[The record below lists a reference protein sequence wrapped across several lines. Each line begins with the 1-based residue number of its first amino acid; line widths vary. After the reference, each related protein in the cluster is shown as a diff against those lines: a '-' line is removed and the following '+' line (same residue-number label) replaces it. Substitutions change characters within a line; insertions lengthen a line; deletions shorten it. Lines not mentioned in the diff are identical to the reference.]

1 MPIVTTLTGG
11 LTSPFAARLIGNV
24 SREAYEKLAD
34 DILLPSLRSELPGHF
49 GKTVKKKI
57 TGQGLN
63 VQMSI
68 YSDAP
73 GIKQIEEG
81 RPAGKKAPPIKV
93 LLKWVQKKGLGAR
106 AQSVKTRR
114 SLAVGIR
121 RSFDKKAGKL
131 RTRVKS
137 LLVAQRGIA
146 FAIGRNI
153 AREGLPRNTGFPPSH
168 NLRKFENL
176 KQNHAA
182 EINAST
188 SAMQERIAAILNG

>member
-11 LTSPFAARLIGNV
+11 LTSPYAARLIGNV

-81 RPAGKKAPPIKV
+81 RPAGKKGPP
-93 LLKWVQKKGLGAR
+93 LKAILKFVQKKGLGAR

-114 SLAVGIR
+114 SLAVGIA
-121 RSFDKKAGKL
+121 RSFDRKAGKL
-131 RTRVKS
+131 RTRTQS
-137 LLVAQRGIA
+137 LLARQKSIA
-146 FAIGRNI
+146 FAISRNI

-168 NLRKFENL
+168 NLRLFENL
-176 KQNHAA
+176 KSNHAS
-182 EINAST
+182 EVNAST
-188 SAMQERIAAILNG
+188 IAMQERIAAILNA